1 MGHDET
7 RRLKQE
13 RLLDLAS
20 AYKGL
25 NRRQLAEALGRDQTR
40 LFPPSGNPKLDYLM
54 RLADVLDWPVGD
66 VAEAIWE
73 DDRGA
78 AAHIDPAATFE
89 DLNTAARDAHRTGQF
104 EHMCRLARRMHEIAQ
119 TAEQRA
125 TACHR
130 ESGGWD
136 GLGRYTRELESI
148 RRGLAESPIPADLRL
163 LLRVNLSNTY
173 HTLWQPLEAR
183 AMARDVI
190 EELADEPPTTR
201 PARAAQA
208 FAFFVLGGSTL
219 RLIQQ
224 DPAVSAR
231 RARAAREALETSRRL
246 YSGLAEEFN
255 NDPWRGIANTCRAG
269 ILECDVVL
277 GEREPLAAV
286 SELAQGVAAVP
297 DSGDSLLGDRLE
309 SFGWWC
315 IAGCTIALR
324 HLSGRDLQKHMS
336 TFTTRGYDIAAR
348 LGNWAMHERL
358 FTLEYQRRQQLNEL
372 AGFNVEWTI
381 AHDDVRKLVGT
392 MGRFPAFRTTGW
404 KILQTATVV
413 RDN

>member
-1 MGHDET
+1 MGHDKS
-7 RRLKQE
+7 RRIKQE

-40 LFPPSGNPKLDYLM
+40 LFPPSGNPKLDYLV
-54 RLADVLDWPVGD
+54 RLSHVLDWPVGD

-73 DDRGA
+73 DDREPE
-78 AAHIDPAATFE
+78 HTIDPAATFE

-104 EHMCRLARRMHEIAQ
+104 DHMCRLAARMYEIAQ

-136 GLGRYTRELESI
+136 GLGRYTRELDAI
-148 RRGLAESPIPADLRL
+148 RRGLNESPIPADLRL
-163 LLRVNLSNTY
+163 LLRVNLANTY
-173 HTLWQPLEAR
+173 HTLWHALEAR
-183 AMARDVI
+183 AMARDLI
-190 EELADEPPTTR
+190 DELAEAAPSTR

-208 FAFFVLGGSTL
+208 FAYFVMGNSTL

-224 DPAVSAR
+224 DPTDAPK
-231 RARAAREALETSRRL
+231 RARSAREALETAKRL
-246 YSGLAEEFN
+246 YTTLAEEFN

-269 ILECDVVL
+269 LLECDVVL
-277 GEREPLAAV
+277 GEREPLAAAA
-286 SELAQGVAAVP
+286 ELSQGVEKVSA
-297 DSGDSLLGDRLE
+297 DGDALMGDRLE
-309 SFGWWC
+309 SYGWWC
-315 IAGCTIALR
+315 IAGCNIALR
-324 HLSGRDLQKHMS
+324 HLAGRDLQRHVS
-336 TFTTRGYDIAAR
+336 VFTTKGYQIAAR

-372 AGFNVEWTI
+372 AGFPVEWTI
-381 AHDDVRKLVGT
+381 GHEDVRKLVGT